1 MYLQKCSN
9 KKRRQAKR
17 PESQT
22 INQTEAKDFNC
33 LFLQAGGGQPV
44 ESEDKDKK
52 SEDTRRNLGI

>member
-17 PESQT
+17 LESQT
-22 INQTEAKDFNC
+22 INQAEAKDFNC

-52 SEDTRRNLGI
+52 K